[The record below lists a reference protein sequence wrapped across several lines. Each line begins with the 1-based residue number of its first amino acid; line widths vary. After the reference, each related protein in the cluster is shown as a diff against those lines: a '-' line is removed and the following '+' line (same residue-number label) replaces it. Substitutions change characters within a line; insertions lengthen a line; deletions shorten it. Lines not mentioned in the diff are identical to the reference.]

1 MKSLWIGAAFAA
13 AMASS
18 TAHASVK
25 VFVNGDGGRITAGWD
40 DAGRN
45 RSGIVASHG
54 FGSLN
59 VPAYAG
65 SDAAWSRLVGCVR
78 TQFED
83 FDVDIVDERPSGD
96 YVMAMVG
103 GSPSLLGYPKG
114 IGGIG
119 PYTGDVV
126 DGAVV
131 FVFDRGH
138 STERSLCETT
148 AHEIGHAL
156 GLDHSRR
163 CDDLMSY
170 GQCGPKAF
178 REEEAACGEYSDRTC
193 GGGAATQSSRAKL
206 ASTVGLRRDP
216 PAPTVAQRPP
226 TSTTPVTPNPR
237 VRRPSPT
244 STPRTSSAGV
254 SVATSRARA
263 GDVFVVEVNAKDPD
277 GIRSVD
283 LVWSQPGRTRRLRCG
298 KADPR
303 LPYTC
308 VRRGDRYIF
317 GLAVGA
323 GARQFAVRV
332 TDGKGNVRQT
342 ATSRRVFR

>member
-1 MKSLWIGAAFAA
+1 
-13 AMASS
+13 MASS
-18 TAHASVK
+18 PAHAAVK
-25 VFVNGDGGRITAGWD
+25 VFVNGDGGRITGGWD
-40 DAGRN
+40 NASSN

-54 FGSLN
+54 FGYLN
-59 VPAYAG
+59 VPAFAG
-65 SDAAWSRLVGCVR
+65 SDAAWSRLVKCVQ

-83 FDVDIVDERPSGD
+83 FDVDIVDERPGGDD

-103 GSPSLLGYPKG
+103 GSPSMLGYPKG

-119 PYTGDVV
+119 PYSGRVV
-126 DGAVV
+126 AGAVV

-163 CDDLMSY
+163 CDDIMSY
-170 GQCGPKAF
+170 GQCGPKTF
-178 REEEAACGEYSDRTC
+178 REEEAPCGEYSDRTC
-193 GGGAATQSSRAKL
+193 GGGGSTQSSRDKL
-206 ASTVGLRRDP
+206 ASTVGMRRETPRLP
-216 PAPTVAQRPP
+216 PPPT
-226 TSTTPVTPNPR
+226 TSTTPAPTNPR
-237 VRRPSPT
+237 VRRPTSPSPRI
-244 STPRTSSAGV
+244 STEGV
-254 SVATSRARA
+254 SVATSRAKA
-263 GDVFVVEVNAKDPD
+263 SDVFVIEVRAKDPD

-283 LVWSQPGRTRRLRCG
+283 LVWAQPGQTRRLRCG
-298 KADPR
+298 KSDPR

-308 VRRGDRYIF
+308 VRRGDRYVF
-317 GLAVGA
+317 ALAVGS